1 MIKRETFAIL
11 ITGTLSDAKAGQG
24 YRLTGLNIPALDSTT
39 ITFSFSE
46 DGVTYRTIFTNSGTP
61 AALTLGTA
69 DTGGKAV
76 AVPDDVGKLSAVGF
90 IKLIVA
96 AQNTAARSIGS
107 VWERVG
113 SPN

>member
-1 MIKRETFAIL
+1 
-11 ITGTLSDAKAGQG
+11 
-24 YRLTGLNIPALDSTT
+24 
-39 ITFSFSE
+39 
-46 DGVTYRTIFTNSGTP
+46 
-61 AALTLGTA
+61 
-69 DTGGKAV
+69 
-76 AVPDDVGKLSAVGF
+76 VPDDVGKLSAVGF